1 MAKRI
6 FASLAALAA
15 WGLAG
20 AGAAWAEEGAAAAA
34 APNISDLDTMW
45 VLLAAYLVF
54 FMQPGFAMLEAGLT
68 RAKNACNIL
77 AKNFMDFSAASI
89 VYFLVGYAF
98 MFGEGNS
105 FIGLSGF
112 GLMGL
117 ESDGIPVWAAWMF
130 QAVFAGTAATIVSGG
145 MAERTKFTSYLLAT
159 VILTAIIYPI
169 IGHWT
174 WGGGWLSEMGFFDF
188 AGSTIVH
195 GTGGWVA
202 LVGTLYLGPRLGKY
216 APDGKVTPLA
226 GHSLPLAALGVFIL
240 WFGWFGFNPGSQLA
254 ASGTENA
261 MAIALIT
268 INTNL
273 AAAAG
278 ALMAMFT
285 VWSMFGKPDLSMTM
299 NGALAGLVAI
309 TAPCAVVS
317 PAAAIVIGIVAGFI
331 VVMGVSLLDKLK
343 IDDPVGAIPV
353 HGFNGMWGTIAVGI
367 WGQKALGLANDG
379 LLHGG
384 GFTQLGIQI
393 VGTVACA
400 AFAMAAM
407 AVVFGAV
414 KAMMG
419 LRVSTEEEIR
429 GLDIEEHGMEA
440 YSDFQIFMT
449 R

>member
-1 MAKRI
+1 MRKR
-6 FASLAALAA
+6 LAATITTLLAA
-15 WGLAG
+15 DLLWAG
-20 AGAAWAEEGAAAAA
+20 TALAEEAAKQ
-34 APNISDLDTMW
+34 APKIVDLDTVW
-45 VLLAAYLVF
+45 VLLAAFLVF
-54 FMQPGFAMLEAGLT
+54 FMQPGFAMLETGLT

-77 AKNFMDFSAASI
+77 AKNFMDFSVASI

-105 FIGLSGF
+105 FIGLKGF
-112 GLMGL
+112 ALNGL
-117 ESDGIPVWAAWMF
+117 SDGGLPVWASWMF
-130 QAVFAGTAATIVSGG
+130 QVAFCGTAATIVSGG
-145 MAERTKFTSYLLAT
+145 MAERTKFTSYLFMS
-159 VILTAIIYPI
+159 ILLSAIVYPI

-174 WGGGWLSEMGFFDF
+174 WGGGWLSQMGFFDF

-202 LVGTLYLGPRLGKY
+202 LVGTLFLGPRLGKY
-216 APDGKVTPLA
+216 GPEGKPRVLA
-226 GHSLPLAALGVFIL
+226 GHNIPLAALGVFIL

-254 ASGTENA
+254 ASGIDNA
-261 MAIALIT
+261 RAIALIT
-268 INTNL
+268 VNTNL

-278 ALMAMFT
+278 SISAMAL
-285 VWSMFGKPDLSMTM
+285 VWIFFGKPDLSMTM

-317 PAAAIVIGIVAGFI
+317 PSAAIVIGLLAGGV
-331 VVMGVSLLDKLK
+331 VVMGVSLLDALH

-393 VGTVACA
+393 MGTVACA
-400 AFAMAAM
+400 VFAMACM
-407 AVVFGAV
+407 AVVFFLV
-414 KAMMG
+414 TQTIG
-419 LRVSTEEEIR
+419 LRVSREEEIR

-440 YSDFQIFMT
+440 YSDFQIFT
-449 R
+449 SR